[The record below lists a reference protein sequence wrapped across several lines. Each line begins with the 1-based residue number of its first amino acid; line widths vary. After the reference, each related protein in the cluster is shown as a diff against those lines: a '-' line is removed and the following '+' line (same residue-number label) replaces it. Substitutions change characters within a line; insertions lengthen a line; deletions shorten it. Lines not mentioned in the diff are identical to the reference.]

1 MILILPENHNPDIIK
16 TEPRLQ
22 SAGYRTCMFKTSRGS
37 VCTILNAD
45 ASGVERLRSLD
56 LNASP
61 APQDVPYV
69 LASRNIK
76 DTGTEIDVGHG
87 VTIGGSALCVIAGPC
102 SIESE
107 SQIMEAAETVKIS
120 GASILRGGAFKPRS
134 SPYAFQG
141 MGIDG
146 LRLLR
151 KAGERYR
158 IPIITEVLDQDD
170 IQVVEEY
177 SDIIQIGA
185 RNCQNFSLLKK
196 VGRTRKPVLLK
207 RGMMVTIEEFLLSA
221 EYLLSEGN
229 LNIILCERGIRTF
242 ETETRNTLDI
252 SAVPVLKQRTH
263 LPVIVDPSHAAGTW
277 KLIHPLSLA
286 AVAAGADG
294 LMVEMHPHPENAL
307 CDGKQSLRPDRF
319 IALMERIAPMAN
331 LMGRSVQGRY
341 YTETSVTAGPVST

>member
-1 MILILPENHNPDIIK
+1 MILILPENHNPEIMRFV
-16 TEPRLQ
+16 PRLQ
-22 SAGYRTCMFKTSRGS
+22 SEGYRTCMFNTSKGS

-45 ASGVERLRSLD
+45 ASGVERLRLLD

-76 DTGTEIDVGHG
+76 DTGTQIDVGHG
-87 VTIGGSALCVIAGPC
+87 VTIGGDSLCVIAGPC

-107 SQIMEAAETVKIS
+107 TQIMEAAETVLRS

-141 MGIDG
+141 MGLDG

-151 KAGERYR
+151 KAGDSYGL
-158 IPIITEVLDQDD
+158 PIITEVLDQDD
-170 IQVVEEY
+170 IPVVEEY
-177 SDIIQIGA
+177 SDVIQIGA

-229 LNIILCERGIRTF
+229 LNVILCERGIRTF

-319 IALMERIAPMAN
+319 MTLMESIGPIARLLGKEVKEPA
-331 LMGRSVQGRY
+331 
-341 YTETSVTAGPVST
+341 YTETNVTAGPVST

>member
-1 MILILPENHNPDIIK
+1 MILILPENNNPDI
-16 TEPRLQ
+16 TLSVPRLQ
-22 SAGYRTCMFKTSRGS
+22 SAGYRTCMFNTSQGS

-45 ASGVERLRSLD
+45 SSGVERLRLLD

-61 APQDVPYV
+61 APQDVPYI

-87 VTIGGSALCVIAGPC
+87 VTIGGSDLCVIAGPC

-107 SQIMEAAETVKIS
+107 TQIMEAAETVKIS
-120 GASILRGGAFKPRS
+120 GASILRGGAYKPRS

-141 MGIDG
+141 MGLDG

-151 KAGERYR
+151 KAGDSFSL
-158 IPIITEVLDQDD
+158 PIITEVLDQDD
-170 IQVVEEY
+170 IPVVEEY

-196 VGRTRKPVLLK
+196 VGRTKKPVLLK
-207 RGMMVTIEEFLLSA
+207 RGMMLTIEEFLLSA

-229 LNIILCERGIRTF
+229 LNVILCERGIRTF
-242 ETETRNTLDI
+242 VTETRNTLDI

-286 AVAAGADG
+286 AVAVGADG
-294 LMVEMHPHPENAL
+294 LMVEMHPHPESAL

-319 IALMERIAPMAN
+319 IALMGMIGPMAN
-331 LMGRSVQGRY
+331 LVGRSIQGRRH
-341 YTETSVTAGPVST
+341 TETSATVGPVST

>member
-1 MILILPENHNPDIIK
+1 MILILPENHNPDINLSV
-16 TEPRLQ
+16 PRLQ
-22 SAGYRTCMFKTSRGS
+22 SAGFRTCMLKTSHGS

-45 ASGVERLRSLD
+45 SSGVERLRSLD
-56 LNASP
+56 FNASP
-61 APQDVPYV
+61 APVDVPYV

-87 VTIGGSALCVIAGPC
+87 VTIGGSGLCIIAGPC

-107 SQIMEAAETVKIS
+107 TQIMESAETVKIS
-120 GASILRGGAFKPRS
+120 GASILRGGAYKPRS

-141 MGIDG
+141 MGLDG

-151 KAGERYR
+151 KAGDRYD

-170 IQVVEEY
+170 IPVVEEF

-229 LNIILCERGIRTF
+229 LNVILCERGIRTF

-294 LMVEMHPHPENAL
+294 LMVEMHPHPESAL

-319 IALMERIAPMAN
+319 IALMRSIGPMAN
-331 LMGRSVQGRY
+331 LLGRTIHGLR

>member
-1 MILILPENHNPDIIK
+1 MILILPENHNPGISRFV
-16 TEPRLQ
+16 PRLQ
-22 SAGYRTCMFKTSRGS
+22 SEGYRTCLFSTSKGR

-45 ASGVERLRSLD
+45 ATGMERLRLLD
-56 LNASP
+56 LYASP

-69 LASRNIK
+69 LASRSIK
-76 DTGTEIDVGHG
+76 DTGTQIDMGRG
-87 VTIGGSALCVIAGPC
+87 VTMGGDSLCVIAGPC

-107 SQIMEAAETVKIS
+107 TQIMEAAETVRES
-120 GASILRGGAFKPRS
+120 GASILRGGAYKPRS

-141 MGIDG
+141 MGLDG

-151 KAGERYR
+151 KAGDRFGL
-158 IPIITEVLDQDD
+158 PIITEVLDQDD
-170 IQVVEEY
+170 IPVVEEY

-207 RGMMVTIEEFLLSA
+207 RGMMVTIEEFLLAA
-221 EYLLSEGN
+221 EYLLAEGN
-229 LNIILCERGIRTF
+229 LNVILCERGIRTF

-252 SAVPVLKQRTH
+252 SAVPLLKQRTH

-294 LMVEMHPHPENAL
+294 LMVEMHPHPESAL

-319 IALMERIAPMAN
+319 MALMGSIGPMAR
-331 LMGRSVQGRY
+331 LVGKEVRGPS
-341 YTETSVTAGPVST
+341 YTETSLTAGPVST